1 MHMTNLFRRPS
12 TAALALSFCAV
23 LPLASAPSS
32 AREIERGVEPV
43 HQPVV
48 ERTDFVLDVIADGNG
63 SLGASEQS
71 RLTAWFRALNL
82 SYGDHVS
89 MSNAQAYGQ
98 SALYNAIAAI
108 VGRYGLLIE
117 GDAPVTAGEAP
128 AGGVRIVVSRSVATV
143 PGCPTWRDRSMT
155 DFVGGQS
162 DNYGCASATNLAAM
176 IADPRDLVEG
186 RGSGI
191 DPKNAVSGRAIKAY
205 TEKPPTGAGGLQAAS
220 TGGK

>member
-12 TAALALSFCAV
+12 TAALALSLCAV

-71 RLTAWFRALNL
+71 RLTAWFKALDL
-82 SYGDHVS
+82 RYGDHVS
-89 MSNAQAYGQ
+89 ISNAQAYGQ
-98 SALYNAIAAI
+98 AALYNSIASV

-128 AGGVRIVVSRSVATV
+128 AGGVRIVVSRSMASV
-143 PGCPTWRDRSMT
+143 PGCPSWRDHSMT
-155 DFVGGQS
+155 DFTGGAS

-186 RGSGI
+186 RGSGL
-191 DPKNAVSGRAIKAY
+191 DPKNVVSGRAIKAY
-205 TEKPPTGAGGLQAAS
+205 TEKPPTGAGGLPTAS
-220 TGGK
+220 TGAK